1 MLSVSLTC
9 SLIEYQVIFLI
20 YLLTLM
26 LAISFLFQIVEFI
39 SVLLSIGSEAAET
52 RLIHLGAIK
61 SAIDLFFE

>member
-1 MLSVSLTC
+1 MLPVSLTC
-9 SLIEYQVIFLI
+9 SHIAGIFLI

-52 RLIHLGAIK
+52 RLIHLGAIE